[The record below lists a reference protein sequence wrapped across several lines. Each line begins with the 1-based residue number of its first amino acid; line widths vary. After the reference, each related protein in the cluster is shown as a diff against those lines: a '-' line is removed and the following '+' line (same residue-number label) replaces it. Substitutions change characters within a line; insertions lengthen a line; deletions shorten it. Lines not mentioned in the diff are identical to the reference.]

1 MTFDEIQHFRVSPI
15 HLSVMVINVADDNTC
30 FILENSYGRIST
42 TGDPIHLMFGSRV
55 WFLGSADRMVLFPV
69 RSNGGHEIGATLI
82 SEGMVVPTV

>member
-1 MTFDEIQHFRVSPI
+1 VNFRLSDQCLIGVIDLVKSIKLPTGPEMTFDEIQHFRVSPI

-55 WFLGSADRMVLFPV
+55 
-69 RSNGGHEIGATLI
+69 
-82 SEGMVVPTV
+82 